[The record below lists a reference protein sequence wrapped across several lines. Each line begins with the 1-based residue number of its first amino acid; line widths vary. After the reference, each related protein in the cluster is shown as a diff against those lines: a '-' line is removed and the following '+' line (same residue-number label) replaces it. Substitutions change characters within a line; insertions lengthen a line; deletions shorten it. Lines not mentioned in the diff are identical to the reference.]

1 MAIHSDFPKSPYEVL
16 DPSVRWF
23 PADETLRDI
32 SQEKLLPP
40 LVSDLREKVQQWRT
54 DGYKGASSTSIHLLE
69 WWFQREHLLTTASGD
84 TWSFNYYFA
93 QQEAVETVIYLH
105 DVVQMKD
112 KDDLMRFDRVGSLS
126 RNLFD
131 ETWKRVVLKLA
142 TGSGKT
148 KVMSLIL
155 TWSYFHRLYEE
166 GSDLSKNF
174 LVVAP
179 NIIVLD
185 RLLNDFDGLKIFF
198 DDPLIPDNGFY
209 GKEWK
214 NDFQLTLHLQDQI
227 GTINPRGNIFLSNVH
242 RLYEH
247 KVNEP
252 SLEDDDLQDFF
263 LGDKVS
269 PGATGSSGLD
279 LGELVRDVD
288 ELMVLNDEAHHIHD
302 PKLSWFKAI
311 QDIHF
316 KLMQKG
322 KSLSFQVDVTAT
334 PKHVNGS
341 IFPQTVCDYP
351 LVEAITQNVVKHPV
365 IPDAASRAKMV
376 EKQSSVFTERYED
389 YLRLGVEEWKKD
401 YDEHM
406 KMGKKAV
413 LFVMTDDTKN
423 CDEVAEYLSSTY
435 PDLNNAVLTI
445 HTKKNGEISEK
456 TSGKNDELEFL
467 RKQSNKID
475 SLSSP
480 YKAIVSVLMLKEG
493 WDVRN
498 VTTIVGLR
506 SYSSK
511 SKILP
516 EQTLGRGLRR
526 MYLRTVVEE
535 EFVSVIGT
543 EPFMDFVEQIQS
555 EGVELER
562 RPMGAGTAPKAPMV
576 VEVDRDN
583 EEKRIEDL
591 NIEIPVLAPK
601 NTREFKD
608 LNELD
613 LSNANFESVNFRTY
627 TEEQLRE
634 IVFRDITTDEV
645 THTTELSTDSIPDY
659 RSVVGYFTQQ
669 ILRDLRFFSGY
680 ESLYPA
686 VQEFL
691 ASKLFGKSVDLEDP
705 NTLRNLSEPV
715 AVRTILET
723 FKAMINSLTITSSG
737 TAEIKDSIRLD
748 TVRPFVVKNQK
759 SVIASKSIFNRIV
772 GDSDLELRFAKFL
785 DKCED
790 VKSFAKNY
798 FAVQFKIDYVNAKG
812 ELSNYYP
819 DFFVKCDN
827 GITYIVETKG
837 LEDLDVPLKMQ
848 RLKAW
853 VNDVND
859 LKKAT
864 SFDFVFVDET
874 FFDLFSESGTSRLS
888 TFSQLI
894 EAFPRYKHD

>member
-23 PADETLRDI
+23 PADETLREV

-40 LVSDLREKVQQWRT
+40 LVSDLREKVQQWRS
-54 DGYKGASSTSIHLLE
+54 DGYRGASSTSIHLLE

-93 QQEAVETVIYLH
+93 QREAVETVIYLH

-112 KDDLMRFDRVGSLS
+112 KDDLLRFDRVGSLS

-185 RLLNDFDGLKIFF
+185 RLLNDFGGLKIFF
-198 DDPLIPDNGFY
+198 EDPLIPENGFY

-214 NDFQLTLHLQDQI
+214 NDFQVTLHLQDQI
-227 GTINPRGNIFLSNVH
+227 GTINPNGNIFLSNVH
-242 RLYEH
+242 RLYER
-247 KVNEP
+247 KVSEP

-263 LGDKVS
+263 LGGKVNPAS
-269 PGATGSSGLD
+269 ASSSGLD

-288 ELMVLNDEAHHIHD
+288 ELLVLNDEAHHVHD

-316 KLMQKG
+316 KLLQKG
-322 KSLSFQVDVTAT
+322 KSLAFQIDVTAT
-334 PKHVNGS
+334 PKHVNGA

-389 YLRLGVEEWKKD
+389 YLRLGVEEWKNA
-401 YDEHM
+401 YDEHL

-445 HTKKNGEISEK
+445 HTKKDGEISE
-456 TSGKNDELEFL
+456 SSGGKNDELEFL
-467 RKQSNKID
+467 RKQSNQID

-526 MYLRTVVEE
+526 MYLRTEVEE
-535 EFVSVIGT
+535 EYVSVIGT

-576 VEVDRDN
+576 IEVDKDN
-583 EEKRIEDL
+583 TEKKIDDL

-608 LNELD
+608 LNELN
-613 LSNANFESVNFRTY
+613 LSDAVYEVVSYKTY
-627 TEEQLRE
+627 TAEQLRE

-645 THTTELSTDSIPDY
+645 THTTELSTETIPDY

-669 ILRDLRFFSGY
+669 ILRDLRLFSGY
-680 ESLYPA
+680 DSLYPS

-691 ASKLFGKSVDLEDP
+691 ATKLFGKSVDLEDP

-715 AVRTILET
+715 AVRTILGT
-723 FKAMINSLTITSSG
+723 FKSMINVLTIKSSG
-737 TAEIKDSIRLD
+737 TSEIKDFIRLD
-748 TVRPFVVKNQK
+748 TVRPFIVKNQK
-759 SVIASKSIFNRIV
+759 SVIAKKSVFNQIV

-785 DKCED
+785 DACED

-819 DFFVKCDN
+819 DFFVKCEN
-827 GITYIVETKG
+827 GRTYIVETKG
-837 LEDLDVPLKMQ
+837 LEDVDVPLKMQ
-848 RLKAW
+848 RLKTW
-853 VNDVND
+853 VEDVNS
-859 LKKAT
+859 LKRETK
-864 SFDFVFVDET
+864 FDFVFVDET
-874 FFDLFSESGTSRLS
+874 FFNFFQGEGSCSLSKFEQIVESFKR
-888 TFSQLI
+888 F
-894 EAFPRYKHD
+894 K